1 MNSKERTS
9 CQLRLKISQNSSRK
23 KSTGSG
29 KKQREKHGFMTEKRT
44 SLQRLGM
51 TGRPPRPSKMRR

>member
-1 MNSKERTS
+1 LHTHTKAENSLGKGA
-9 CQLRLKISQNSSRK
+9 
-23 KSTGSG
+23 GSG

-44 SLQRLGM
+44 SLQKLGM